1 MAHRLLYALPIL
13 IIIGTALRLSAL
25 PIPSSSGFRFAS
37 SALCAL
43 PHTPYLCPVELNYK
57 SFGQGEPVI
66 ILHGLFGTL
75 DNWQTVAKAL
85 AEHFL
90 VFIVDQRN
98 HGRSPH
104 VDGMSYP
111 LLAEDLREFMESH
124 WIYRAHLIGH
134 SMGGKTVMQ
143 FALHYPD
150 MVDKLAVID
159 IAPKAY
165 PGGHEEIFQALLD
178 LDIDRVEN
186 RQDAEAFLARRI
198 DSPPVLQFL
207 LKNISRNHEGRYAW
221 KMNLPV
227 LYRHYPD
234 ILRQVEGEPP
244 YDGPALFLRGGRS
257 PYVLP
262 EDEPHIR
269 SLFPQAHIETVENAG
284 HWVHAEAPAT
294 VIEKLKSF
302 LEG

>member
-1 MAHRLLYALPIL
+1 M
-13 IIIGTALRLSAL
+13 
-25 PIPSSSGFRFAS
+25 
-37 SALCAL
+37 
-43 PHTPYLCPVELNYK
+43 ELNYK
-57 SFGQGEPVI
+57 SFGQGEPAL

-75 DNWQTVAKAL
+75 DNWQTIAKAL

-104 VDGMSYP
+104 VQDMSYP
-111 LLAEDLREFMESH
+111 LMAEDLREFMESH
-124 WIYRAHLIGH
+124 WIYRAHIIGH
-134 SMGGKTVMQ
+134 SMGGKTAMQ

-165 PGGHEEIFQALLD
+165 PGGHEEIFRALLD

-186 RQDAEAFLARRI
+186 RQDAEAFLTRRI

-207 LKNISRNHEGRYAW
+207 LKNISRNPDGRYIW

-227 LYRHYPD
+227 IYRHYPD
-234 ILRQVEGEPP
+234 ILHAVQGDEP
-244 YDGPALFLRGGRS
+244 YEGPALFLRGDRS
-257 PYVLP
+257 PYIQP
-262 EDEPHIR
+262 GDEQGIKA
-269 SLFPQAHIETVENAG
+269 LFPQARIETIAGAG
-284 HWVHAEAPAT
+284 HWVHAEAPRE
-294 VIEKLKSF
+294 VVERLKFF
-302 LEG
+302 LES